1 MYFCVFCILYIYNKQ
16 SNIFE
21 DVGMECLKTCYR
33 LIGLYER
40 GCIVVTLL
48 VTLRLRIVLLVVLWV
63 VSRVLNSWQ
72 QWVRYL
78 AA

>member
-1 MYFCVFCILYIYNKQ
+1 MFFLQTK
-16 SNIFE
+16 E
-21 DVGMECLKTCYR
+21 DVGMGCLKTCCR

-40 GCIVVTLL
+40 IVVMLL
-48 VTLRLRIVLLVVLWV
+48 VALRLRIVLLVVLWV

-72 QWVRYL
+72 LWVRYL